1 MKIYLNTAMFAAE
14 FDYRWFAAKDSE
26 VSEASKSI
34 LPVELLSLLRLE
46 NRSIVLTK
54 SGQYLCLGLGGL
66 TSIERKRFD
75 FAGRKIRNSLLLVAE
90 NGAEQENCRQL
101 ALRALS
107 SWADLE
113 RAIDLAFEEIRDPQH
128 LIFHANNFE
137 TLLKESKSTTKIKSV
152 DKSSGIV
159 YPASEEAILK
169 AIESLSNCDLTEFD
183 NPILVYQTY
192 ETKEYFVE
200 NKVWIGISELEKSI
214 VQFPLQSS
222 LLNKN
227 LVKAAF
233 AVIVGIF
240 LVSLF
245 MLVLMLIFGSKTPDT
260 LPPQKAQPST
270 EKKINSQRI
279 PKVQMSLLAKIIRF
293 LKDLFSEEA
302 SLTFISNSLGK
313 YLGSDPTRILLMRES
328 NSTSL
333 KQEKSYHPDATSK

>member
-113 RAIDLAFEEIRDPQH
+113 RAIDLAFEEIRDPQR

-245 MLVLMLIFGSKTPDT
+245 MLVLMLIFGSKTPDIF
-260 LPPQKAQPST
+260 PPKKAQSSN
-270 EKKINSQRI
+270 EKNLPQI
-279 PKVQMSLLAKIIRF
+279 PKVQISILAKIVRF

-302 SLTFISNSLGK
+302 SLTNFIRSSLSK
-313 YLGSDPTRILLMRES
+313 YLGIDVIILLMRES

-333 KQEKSYHPDATSK
+333 NKQEKSYNPNATSK